1 MLTDSQINGATGDQL
16 QRLLVKVVDTAYED
30 SRDTNQK
37 YEDSIVTAA
46 AADER
51 IADAL
56 ESIAAAM
63 TAVAS
68 RPVLSPKQQ
77 LWVDLYETHLRARKD
92 PAVITSTTGDTVIKD
107 IVLDAAMMTA
117 EVFPLVKKAMADLQV
132 PPGGVDWT

>member
-1 MLTDSQINGATGDQL
+1 MLTDTEINGASGDAL

-37 YEDSIVTAA
+37 YEDSIVAA
-46 AADER
+46 ATVDER
-51 IADAL
+51 MAVALDA
-56 ESIAAAM
+56 IAAAM
-63 TAVAS
+63 TTMAS

-77 LWVDLYETHLRARKD
+77 LWVDLYSTHLKSRKD
-92 PAVITSTTGDTVIKD
+92 PAVITSTTGDPVIKD

-117 EVFPLVKKAMADLQV
+117 EVFPLVKQAMAELQV